1 MLIGDL
7 IVWPENSLI
16 CQSRDAAYH
25 PGITDDKKNRRNI
38 LVNGD
43 GFGVSW
49 YQKSTEKGSC
59 VFKFVTPAWSDRNLR
74 NIGEHVS
81 SSLIMAHIRAAS
93 SGHDPFEDCH
103 VVAVENCHPF
113 KHKRWTFMHNG
124 SLPRFKSVKL
134 ALLNILSPVVFKG
147 ITGTTDSEH
156 IFALFLHYLG
166 SAGDEEVSLECFI
179 AAVEQT
185 MSMLLQICNAADI
198 HDPCSLNL
206 VFTDGINV
214 VATRFRSGK
223 EAPPSLYYN
232 WGSDFV
238 CQEGH
243 FEAQNK
249 DKSKNE
255 IVISSAPLSR
265 VDGLSE
271 AEGNAYSIGQW
282 ILMPQDHMLV
292 VEGSR
297 QDVSVVKDV
306 YLKHLDLKGFDFAL
320 REISAYISPN
330 VIPSPFRPSVEVERH
345 HGLAKIWSGIS
356 TESSECD
363 AVVGSKS
370 ARKGAWHCNRLRVVE
385 SRETSPRSSFTDWD
399 VLSLQPNKISKARG
413 LAYLVGVPLLFVLVA
428 NIGSTR

>member
-1 MLIGDL
+1 
-7 IVWPENSLI
+7 
-16 CQSRDAAYH
+16 
-25 PGITDDKKNRRNI
+25 
-38 LVNGD
+38 
-43 GFGVSW
+43 
-49 YQKSTEKGSC
+49 
-59 VFKFVTPAWSDRNLR
+59 
-74 NIGEHVS
+74 
-81 SSLIMAHIRAAS
+81 
-93 SGHDPFEDCH
+93 
-103 VVAVENCHPF
+103 
-113 KHKRWTFMHNG
+113 MHNG
-124 SLPRFKSVKL
+124 ALPRFKSIKL

-166 SAGDEEVSLECFI
+166 SAGDEEVSLGCFI

-185 MSMLLQICNAADI
+185 MSMLLQICAAADI

-265 VDGLSE
+265 VDDLSE
-271 AEGNAYSIGQW
+271 AEGSAYSIGQW

-292 VEGSR
+292 VEGCR
-297 QDVSVVKDV
+297 NNLSVVKDV
-306 YLKHLDLKGFDFAL
+306 YLKQLDLKGFDFAL
-320 REISAYISPN
+320 REISAYISPS
-330 VIPSPFRPSVEVERH
+330 VIPSSFRPSAES
-345 HGLAKIWSGIS
+345 HGLAKIWSG
-356 TESSECD
+356 TAAAESSACD
-363 AVVGSKS
+363 AVVSCKTV
-370 ARKGAWHCNRLRVVE
+370 RKGSWRCNRLRVVE
-385 SRETSPRSSFTDWD
+385 SRETTPRSSFAELE
-399 VLSLQPNKISKARG
+399 VLSLQPSTQDAHWLCLAAPLLFYLVANIVSSKARG
-413 LAYLVGVPLLFVLVA
+413 K
-428 NIGSTR
+428 